1 MIYGNLIRLRCGTG
15 GTDALYINA
24 SGNVTIGA
32 SDLAGATNK
41 MYVDGTAKFTGDT
54 TFSSK
59 VVIGTIPVYQSA
71 DGTLF
76 VDANVVFRGG
86 VAMYGNTTTTIN
98 EE

>member
-1 MIYGNLIRLRCGTG
+1 MSNGNVAIG
-15 GTDALYINA
+15 GTTADEKLH
-24 SGNVTIGA
+24 VH
-32 SDLAGATNK
+32 
-41 MYVDGTAKFTGDT
+41 GTAKFTGDT

-59 VVIGTIPVYQSA
+59 VIVGTIPVYQSA

-86 VAMYGNTTTTIN
+86 VAMYGDTTTTIN

>member
-24 SGNVTIGA
+24 SGNVTIGT

-41 MYVDGTAKFTGDT
+41 MYVDGDA

-59 VVIGTIPVYQSA
+59 VIIGTIPVYQSA

-76 VDANVVFRGG
+76 VDANVVFSGS
-86 VAMYGNTTTTIN
+86 VTMYGNTTTTIT